1 MGSTKM
7 VKAYIQITT
16 EPGKT
21 RSVLTDSLNILGVVE
36 GHIVLGP
43 YDIILE
49 LEKATVS
56 DIMGTVEQKIHL
68 ISGIRNTTTVICF
81 ETGM

>member
-1 MGSTKM
+1 M
-7 VKAYIQITT
+7 VKAYIQISA

-21 RSVLTDSLNILGVVE
+21 RNVLNTGLKIPGVVE

-43 YDIILE
+43 FDVMLE
-49 LEKATVS
+49 LEQDTVS
-56 DIMGTVEQKIHL
+56 ALMNTVEQKIHQ
-68 ISGIRNTTTVICF
+68 IPGIRSTSTVICF